1 MQGARSAATA
11 TYQVDR
17 RRSEHRATQQM
28 AYRSRFSTVCQ
39 AAPPDNQTVKMKP
52 ALQLRQ
58 SQQLLLTPQLQ
69 QAIRLLQ
76 LSTVEVDQESERML
90 EQNPLLERVDETS
103 APAGPQATFDAAPAA
118 PGEQSAPDAGEDRND
133 SQDWPEPTF
142 GSAAHAPDDEDEGHS
157 EIAAERPG
165 LREHLLWQLNMSP
178 LEARDKQLVGLLIDA
193 LDENAYLTQPL
204 AEIFELL
211 PAELGITPEDLET
224 ALVQLQHL
232 DAPGIGARD
241 LGECL
246 SLQLRVLPEDTP
258 GRELALAIAGSHLE
272 LMAAHD
278 FSKLKRVLHCDDD
291 ALRCA
296 QNLIT
301 HLQPRP
307 GQAFEQRA
315 ADYVLPDVLVEKVG
329 GLWKARL
336 NPEAMPRLRVNQVY
350 ADILR
355 QRGNGN
361 AQGLSTQLQEAHW
374 FIKNLQQRFD
384 TILRVA
390 QAIVERQRAFLEHG
404 DIGMRPLVLREIAEQ
419 LELHESTIS
428 RVTTQKFMLTPRGIY
443 EFKYFFGSGLATE
456 AGGACSS
463 TAIRALIR
471 QLVGGEDARHPLS
484 DSRMSEILS
493 QQGIL
498 VARRTVAK
506 YREEMNILAVNHR
519 KSL

>member
-1 MQGARSAATA
+1 M
-11 TYQVDR
+11 
-17 RRSEHRATQQM
+17 
-28 AYRSRFSTVCQ
+28 
-39 AAPPDNQTVKMKP
+39 
-52 ALQLRQ
+52 
-58 SQQLLLTPQLQ
+58 SQQLTLTPQLQ
-69 QAIRLLQ
+69 EAIRLLQ
-76 LSTVEVDQESERML
+76 LSTQDMHQEVARML
-90 EQNPLLERVDETS
+90 DENPMLEVAEEAAPTLYSAEPRSSTGTGEPEQNRDGDRGADDFGSEPADWNAGSGGSAHSADDENDS
-103 APAGPQATFDAAPAA
+103 YPEQA
-118 PGEQSAPDAGEDRND
+118 GEQAS
-133 SQDWPEPTF
+133 
-142 GSAAHAPDDEDEGHS
+142 
-157 EIAAERPG
+157 
-165 LREHLLWQLNMSP
+165 LREHLHDELTTSTLN
-178 LEARDKQLVGLLIDA
+178 AHDRKVVGLLIDA
-193 LDENAYLTQPL
+193 LDDNGYLAQDLDEL
-204 AEIFELL
+204 AEML
-211 PAELGITPEDLET
+211 PAELDISLDDLET

-232 DAPGIGARD
+232 DQPGLGARN

-246 SLQLRVLPEDTP
+246 ALQLKALPEDTP
-258 GRELALAIAGSHLE
+258 QRDLAICLVSRHID
-272 LMAAHD
+272 MVAAHD
-278 FSKLKRVLHCDDD
+278 FARIKRL
-291 ALRCA
+291 LRCSDDELRTA
-296 QNLIT
+296 QHLIAG
-301 HLQPRP
+301 LNPKP
-307 GQAFEQRA
+307 GAEYDQTV
-315 ADYVLPDVLVEKVG
+315 ADYVTPDVIVEKHRG
-329 GLWKARL
+329 KWRARL
-336 NPEAMPRLRVNQVY
+336 NAEAMPKLRVNQIY
-350 ADILR
+350 ANILQ
-355 QRGNGN
+355 QRDEKNGSQL
-361 AQGLSTQLQEAHW
+361 ATQLQEAKW
-374 FIKNLQQRFD
+374 LIKNLQQRFD